1 MQTQALFTNIAE
13 RIQQELAQ
21 AEQSIYIAVA
31 WFTNK
36 TLFDTLL
43 AKAQQGV
50 EVQLLSSNDFI
61 NKTHGVDFSQLN
73 IGKSVA
79 YLIGDGDKDL
89 MHNKF
94 CVIDEYTVITGSYN
108 WSKKAEKNHENIVI
122 TTGDRLLVEQFIGQ
136 FKKIRDSYF
145 NHQDTVTELPLDK
158 IIKRLQIVKNYVS
171 LEDDEDIERETQKLA
186 KYDFQQNIAQIIA
199 SLQNH
204 QFSQAINLIDKFI
217 SEHHQMTIYQD
228 VDLMALKLEIR
239 HLEHQITAYDNEK
252 MELEHLLNE
261 FQHRHTLE
269 LGWYISRLLHLRKL
283 ICQDDPEK
291 LAEAEEDE
299 RTYNRRVEE
308 ETSKTIHKLDKKQQK
323 RLKKAFRKA
332 SQLCHPDRVD
342 EELKEVAEAVFVELN
357 DAYKENDIA
366 KVEQILADLEN
377 GTFTPRSETVNEVDK
392 LKTIVQSLK
401 IKLAQL
407 EQEIITIKDS
417 EEYATISSIAD
428 WDDYFAQTKAQLID
442 EIDNLEMKL

>member
-94 CVIDEYTVITGSYN
+94 CVIDDYTVITGSYN

-145 NHQDTVTELPLDK
+145 NHQDTVAELPLDK

-186 KYDFQQNIAQIIA
+186 KYDFQQNIGEIIA

-204 QFSQAINLIDKFI
+204 QFSQSINLIDKFI
-217 SEHHQMTIYQD
+217 SEHHQMTVYQD

-299 RTYNRRVEE
+299 RTYNQQVEE
-308 ETSKTIHKLDKKQQK
+308 ETSKTIHKLDKEQQK

-417 EEYATISSIAD
+417 EEYATISAIAD